1 MNRTGGYKIGLLA
14 ICVVFLIAGCGSRPE
29 VEVRG
34 NRGLVKENLGSV
46 ITYGLTVEALCG
58 HVVSTMDK
66 IVEDEEYG
74 KLDSVII
81 SYSVDVGDEED
92 GFNVCKVVVPLQDWR
107 KFERLRDDILCR
119 YQLTG
124 MFAQW
129 VHKDLR
135 APLAEKIAKNRQFCY

>member
-1 MNRTGGYKIGLLA
+1 MNRIGGYKIGLLA

-29 VEVRG
+29 VEIQG
-34 NRGLVKENLGSV
+34 NRGLVRENLGLV
-46 ITYGLTVEALCG
+46 ITHGWTVEALCG

-81 SYSVDVGDEED
+81 SYSVDVGDEK
-92 GFNVCKVVVPLQDWR
+92 GGLKVCQVVVPLKDWR
-107 KFERLRDDILCR
+107 KLGRLREDILCR
-119 YQLTG
+119 YKLAG
-124 MFAQW
+124 MFATW

-135 APLAEKIAKNRQFCY
+135 GPLGEKIAKNRQFCY